1 MEGSWGRDIGAV
13 TLRSLLK
20 AERQVLK
27 KNILRAI
34 GSKQLVIWVTNL
46 NKVKHIDKHIV
57 RRTHATHACYQCI
70 TVKMLITTRVI

>member
-1 MEGSWGRDIGAV
+1 MEGSWGRDIGVV

-27 KNILRAI
+27 KKILRAI

-46 NKVKHIDKHIV
+46 NKVKHINILLGESMLLKHAINV
-57 RRTHATHACYQCI
+57 
-70 TVKMLITTRVI
+70 